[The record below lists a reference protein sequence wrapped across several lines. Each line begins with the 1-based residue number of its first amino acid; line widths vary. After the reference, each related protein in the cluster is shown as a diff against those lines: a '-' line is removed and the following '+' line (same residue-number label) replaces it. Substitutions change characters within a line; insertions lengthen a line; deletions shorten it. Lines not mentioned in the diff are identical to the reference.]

1 MESPSGTAVGH
12 NNLSTEPSR
21 DVVME
26 SPSVT
31 AEETSNSNVGIYNLS
46 CTEPSSTRDA
56 VMESQ
61 SDVIEAGV
69 KSGALVG
76 TF

>member
-31 AEETSNSNVGIYNLS
+31 AEDVGIYNLS